1 MHVPS
6 ISDQSCV
13 CNADKT
19 HSSRNTLTSTNTHS
33 YPNPASVDFNKQFSG
48 FNGQANFGSIINAMS
63 LTQLPVIPQAP
74 GQPAFY
80 PPDKIPKGAVIALM
94 PVVILP
100 QEYYSSCEENSVYQH
115 SNIDPFPLGV
125 QPASFSLHSV
135 LTGSA
140 PKDQCMCPCS
150 CTQNLPGKLHK
161 KREASE
167 AEAPVA
173 EPVASEKVEVKVEP
187 VAATSDEAKV
197 KVEPV
202 AAASEEVKAQVE
214 PKPTASEEVKVQ
226 VEPVAA
232 PSEEVKAK
240 VEPEQDKILADPKPE
255 IKATSETN

>member
-1 MHVPS
+1 
-6 ISDQSCV
+6 
-13 CNADKT
+13 
-19 HSSRNTLTSTNTHS
+19 
-33 YPNPASVDFNKQFSG
+33 
-48 FNGQANFGSIINAMS
+48 MS

-150 CTQNLPGKLHK
+150 CTQNLPGRLHK
-161 KREASE
+161 KRETSDAD
-167 AEAPVA
+167 APVVAKA
-173 EPVASEKVEVKVEP
+173 EPEIEIKAEP
-187 VAATSDEAKV
+187 IPA
-197 KVEPV
+197 
-202 AAASEEVKAQVE
+202 
-214 PKPTASEEVKVQ
+214 ASEEVKVQ
-226 VEPVAA
+226 VEPKPVAPEEVKEKVEPA
-232 PSEEVKAK
+232 ASEEVKVQVEPKPAASEEVKEKAEPVPAASEEVKAK
-240 VEPEQDKILADPKPE
+240 IEPEEAKILADPKPE
-255 IKATSETN
+255 AKATSETN

>member
-1 MHVPS
+1 
-6 ISDQSCV
+6 
-13 CNADKT
+13 
-19 HSSRNTLTSTNTHS
+19 
-33 YPNPASVDFNKQFSG
+33 
-48 FNGQANFGSIINAMS
+48 MS

-100 QEYYSSCEENSVYQH
+100 QEYYSNCEENSVYQH

-150 CTQNLPGKLHK
+150 CTQNLPGRLHK
-161 KREASE
+161 KRETSE
-167 AEAPVA
+167 ADAPVA
-173 EPVASEKVEVKVEP
+173 AKAEPEIKAEP
-187 VAATSDEAKV
+187 I
-197 KVEPV
+197 P
-202 AAASEEVKAQVE
+202 AASEEVKVQVE
-214 PKPTASEEVKVQ
+214 TKPVTPEEVKEKVVPAASEEVKVQ
-226 VEPVAA
+226 VEPKPAA
-232 PSEEVKAK
+232 SEEVKEKVEPVPAASEEVKAK
-240 VEPEQDKILADPKPE
+240 IEPEEAKILADPKPE